1 MEGLITRRRN
11 FAYAGFASSAYDR
24 DAPKRVVDKLKSLLQ
39 ESATRTTQRDTSNS
53 PLALARGF
61 EGPRWL
67 NRFNGLL
74 LRPLPRLIAVQLGRC
89 QLWRPFISRTEGETV
104 ENGLG

>member
-1 MEGLITRRRN
+1 MTSTTR
-11 FAYAGFASSAYDR
+11 DR
-24 DAPKRVVDKLKSLLQ
+24 SH
-39 ESATRTTQRDTSNS
+39 S

-61 EGPRWL
+61 EGRRWL

-74 LRPLPRLIAVQLGRC
+74 LCTLPRLIAVELGVRV
-89 QLWRPFISRTEGETV
+89 RETIISRTEGETV